1 MNGSENN
8 RDRSDKAGLARRA
21 ARRTSIAGALTNL
34 TLTGV
39 KGVGGWISGSQ
50 ALIADAI
57 HSLAD
62 LLTDLIAFV
71 AIRLGRA
78 EADESHPYG
87 HGKFETFGTL
97 LLSGFLLATA
107 LGLGWN
113 LVSDLL
119 AGRTA
124 RNLGTVALIAAG
136 FSVVLNEVLFR
147 YALSEGKKADS
158 RPIIANAWHH
168 RADGLS
174 SVAVFFGIVASLA
187 GFAYGDQLA
196 AAVVVIL
203 LLRVTYRLG
212 RDAFDE
218 LVEAAIDPQRQRA
231 IAETIARPAGVCDC
245 RMLRARRLAG
255 EIVLDVHVK
264 VDRLISVSEGHRIAE
279 LVEHRV
285 LHKHAD
291 VADVTVHIGPAG
303 HAHDASRAAEAPTR
317 DELEKFVE
325 SSVEAICPAAEI
337 ADIVLH
343 FTGSEIDAEL
353 VLADFP
359 DDDTAKAR
367 LEEALTEDDAPF
379 ASVRLLQKL

>member
-1 MNGSENN
+1 MSG
-8 RDRSDKAGLARRA
+8 SDKADAAKRA

-39 KGVGGWISGSQ
+39 KGVGGWMSGSQ

-113 LVSDLL
+113 LLSDLL
-119 AGRTA
+119 AGKTA

-136 FSVVLNEVLFR
+136 LSVVLNEALFR
-147 YALSEGKKADS
+147 YALSQGKKVDS
-158 RPIIANAWHH
+158 RPIVANAWHH

-174 SVAVFFGIVASLA
+174 SVAVLAGIVASLA
-187 GFAYGDQLA
+187 GFVYGDQLA
-196 AAVVVIL
+196 AAVVVVL

-218 LVEAAIDPQRQRA
+218 LVEAAIDPQHRQA
-231 IAETIARPAGVCDC
+231 IAETIAQTEGVDDC

-255 EIVLDVHVK
+255 EIVLDVQVK
-264 VDRLISVSEGHRIAE
+264 VDALISVSEGHRIAE

-285 LHKHAD
+285 LHEHAD
-291 VADVTVHIGPAG
+291 VTDVTVHIGPAG
-303 HAHDASRAAEAPTR
+303 HAHDPAGAAEAPMR
-317 DELEKFVE
+317 DELEKLVE
-325 SSVEAICPAAEI
+325 SRVAAICPGAEI
-337 ADIVLH
+337 ADLVFH
-343 FTGSEIDAEL
+343 FVGSEIHAEL
-353 VLADFP
+353 VFAVFP
-359 DDDTAKAR
+359 DDDAGKRR
-367 LEEALTEDDAPF
+367 LEQALTADDAPF
-379 ASVRLLQKL
+379 AAVRLLQKL